1 MSACKAFTVAVP
13 VVSTGSSSVRGSCV
27 RQRIGIS
34 GQAGFPSFQYMSCR
48 SGNSSVT
55 KQWWKQC
62 APKASRM
69 TRIMASQEGVP
80 QEILEDSKFVPIN
93 EDDPRFGP
101 PAMILLG
108 FGDNDVATALEMIKD
123 MGGDFMQ
130 VLVCTDEMMN
140 GTLNEALNT
149 TQPDLSQVKA
159 ATGMP
164 PICFLSGLSG
174 EELMMVVRAF
184 PEAGLIGTA
193 FAAHVPKN
201 SNKPLRELT
210 EEIMGDHERLS
221 KPQQPAQA

>member
-1 MSACKAFTVAVP
+1 MSACTAFTVVAVP
-13 VVSTGSSSVRGSCV
+13 VVSSVRASCV
-27 RQRIGIS
+27 RKRIGIS
-34 GQAGFPSFQYMSCR
+34 GFSSLRCR
-48 SGNSSVT
+48 SGDVCIMR
-55 KQWWKQC
+55 QC

-101 PAMILLG
+101 PAMMLLG
-108 FGDNDVATALEMIKD
+108 FGDNEVATAVEMIKD

-140 GTLNEALNT
+140 GTLNEALST

-174 EELMMVVRAF
+174 EELMMVVRSF
-184 PEAGLIGTA
+184 PEAGLKGTA

-201 SNKPLRELT
+201 SNKSLRELT

-221 KPQQPAQA
+221 KPQKSAQA